1 MDHLPIFCQ
10 LRDRDCLIVGG
21 GDVAERK
28 ARLLLDAG
36 ARLTVNAL
44 AFIPQFTAWADA
56 GMLTLVEGPFD
67 ESLLDTC
74 WLAIAATDDDALNQ
88 RVSEAAEA
96 RRIFCNVVD
105 APKAASFIMPSIIDR
120 SPLMVAVSSGGTSP
134 VLARLLREKLESLLP
149 LHLGQV
155 AKYAGQLRGRVKQ
168 QFATMGE
175 RRRFWEKLFVN
186 DRLAQ
191 SLANNDQKAITET
204 TEQLINEPLDHRGEV
219 VLVGAGPGDAGLLTL
234 KGLQQIQQADV
245 VVYDRLVSDD
255 IMNLVR
261 RDADRVFVGKRAG
274 YHCVPQEEI
283 NQILLREA
291 QKGKRVVRL
300 KGGDPFIFGRG
311 GEELETLCNA
321 GIPFSVVPGIT
332 AASGC
337 SAYSGIPLTHR
348 DYAQSVRLITGHL
361 KTGGEELETLCNAG
375 IPFSVVPGITAAS
388 GCSAY
393 SGIPLTHRDYAQS
406 VRLITGHLKT
416 GGELDWENLAAEK
429 QTLVFYM
436 GLNQAATI
444 QQKLIE
450 YGMPGEMPVAIVENG
465 TAVTQRVIDGTL
477 SQLGELAQQM
487 NSPSLIIIGRVVGLR
502 DKLNWFSNH

>member
-1 MDHLPIFCQ
+1 LDHLPIFCQ
-10 LRDRDCLIVGG
+10 LRDRDCLLVGG

-36 ARLTVNAL
+36 ARLTVNAREYV
-44 AFIPQFTAWADA
+44 PQFHVWAEA
-56 GMLTLVEGPFD
+56 GMLTLVEGDFQPA
-67 ESLLDTC
+67 LLEPC
-74 WLAIAATDDDALNQ
+74 WLAIAATDDDAVNQ
-88 RVSEAAEA
+88 QVSDEAEA

-105 APKAASFIMPSIIDR
+105 APKAASFIMPSIIVR

-134 VLARLLREKLESLLP
+134 VLARLLREKLESVLP
-149 LHLGQV
+149 QHLGQV
-155 AKYAGQLRGRVKQ
+155 ALYAGQLRARVKQ

-175 RRRFWEKLFVN
+175 RRRFWEKLFIN

-191 SLANNDQKAITET
+191 SLANQDKQAITQA
-204 TEQLINEPLDHRGEV
+204 TEQLLNTPLDHRGEV

-261 RDADRVFVGKRAG
+261 RDADRIFVGKRAG
-274 YHCVPQEEI
+274 YHCVPQDEI
-283 NQILLREA
+283 NQILLNEA

-311 GEELETLCNA
+311 GEELETLCEA

-348 DYAQSVRLITGHL
+348 DYAQSVRL
-361 KTGGEELETLCNAG
+361 
-375 IPFSVVPGITAAS
+375 V
-388 GCSAY
+388 
-393 SGIPLTHRDYAQS
+393 
-406 VRLITGHLKT
+406 TGHLKT

-450 YGMPGEMPVAIVENG
+450 HGMQANMPVAIVENG
-465 TAVTQRVIDGTL
+465 TAITQRVVDGEL

-487 NSPSLIIIGRVVGLR
+487 ASPALIIVGRVVGLR
-502 DKLNWFSNH
+502 NKLNWFSNH

>member
-1 MDHLPIFCQ
+1 MHHLPIFCQ
-10 LRDRDCLIVGG
+10 LRGRDCLLVGG

-28 ARLLLDAG
+28 ARLLMEAG

-44 AFIPQFTAWADA
+44 AFSPQFTVWANE
-56 GMLTLVEGPFD
+56 GMLTLAAGEFND
-67 ESLLDTC
+67 ALLDTS
-74 WLAIAATDDDALNQ
+74 WLVIAATDDNDVNQ
-88 RVSEAAEA
+88 RVSDAAEA

-105 APKAASFIMPSIIDR
+105 APKEASFIMPSIIDR

-134 VLARLLREKLESLLP
+134 VLARLLREKLEAVLP
-149 LHLGQV
+149 QHLGQL
-155 AKYAGQLRGRVKQ
+155 AGYAGKLRERVKTH
-168 QFATMGE
+168 FDNVGE
-175 RRRFWEKLFVN
+175 RRRFWEKFFVN

-191 SLANNDQKAITET
+191 SLANDDTQAVSDV
-204 TEQLINEPLDHRGEV
+204 TEQLLNEPLDKRGEV

-261 RDADRVFVGKRAG
+261 RDADRIFVGKRAG

-283 NQILLREA
+283 NQILLRAA
-291 QKGKRVVRL
+291 QSGKRVVRL

-311 GEELETLCNA
+311 GEELETLC
-321 GIPFSVVPGIT
+321 
-332 AASGC
+332 
-337 SAYSGIPLTHR
+337 H
-348 DYAQSVRLITGHL
+348 
-361 KTGGEELETLCNAG
+361 AG

-416 GGELDWENLAAEK
+416 GGELDWANLAAEK

-444 QQKLIE
+444 QVQLIAH
-450 YGMPGEMPVAIVENG
+450 GMESDMPVALVENG
-465 TAVTQRVIDGTL
+465 TSVKQRVVSGSL
-477 SQLGELAQQM
+477 NELGELATQVA
-487 NSPSLIIIGRVVGLR
+487 SPALIIVGRVVALR

>member
-10 LRDRDCLIVGG
+10 LRGRACLLVGG

-36 ARLTVNAL
+36 AQLTVNAL
-44 AFIPQFTAWADA
+44 SFIPQFTAWAA
-56 GMLTLVEGPFD
+56 EGMLTLVEGEFS
-67 ESLLDTC
+67 ETLLDEC
-74 WLAIAATDDDALNQ
+74 WLAIAATDNDAVNQ
-88 RVSEAAEA
+88 RVSDAAEA

-105 APKAASFIMPSIIDR
+105 APKEASFIMPSIIDR
-120 SPLMVAVSSGGTSP
+120 SPLMVAISSGGTSP

-149 LHLGQV
+149 QHLGHV
-155 AKYAGQLRGRVKQ
+155 AKFAGQLRSRVKRH
-168 QFATMGE
+168 FATMSE

-191 SLANNDQKAITET
+191 SLANQNMAAVETITE
-204 TEQLINEPLDHRGEV
+204 QMLNEPLDNRGEV

-245 VVYDRLVSDD
+245 VVYDRLVSDE

-291 QKGKRVVRL
+291 QRGKRVVRL

-311 GEELETLCNA
+311 GEELETLCHA

-348 DYAQSVRLITGHL
+348 DYAQSVRL
-361 KTGGEELETLCNAG
+361 
-375 IPFSVVPGITAAS
+375 V
-388 GCSAY
+388 
-393 SGIPLTHRDYAQS
+393 
-406 VRLITGHLKT
+406 TGHLKT
-416 GGELDWENLAAEK
+416 GGELDWANLAAEK

-436 GLNQAATI
+436 GLNQAAAI
-444 QQKLIE
+444 QEQLIAH
-450 YGMPGEMPVAIVENG
+450 GMQADMPVALVENG
-465 TAVTQRVIDGTL
+465 TSVQQRVVSGTL
-477 SQLGELAQQM
+477 SQLGELAQQVK
-487 NSPSLIIIGRVVGLR
+487 SPSLIIVGRVVALR
-502 DKLNWFSNH
+502 DKLKWF

>member
-10 LRDRDCLIVGG
+10 LRQRDCLLVGG

-36 ARLTVNAL
+36 ANVTVNAL
-44 AFIPQFTAWADA
+44 DFTPQFQVWADSQ
-56 GMLTLVEGPFD
+56 MLTLVQGEFIP
-67 ESLLDTC
+67 SLLDTC
-74 WLAIAATDDDALNQ
+74 WLAIAATDNETVNQ
-88 RVSEAAEA
+88 QVSDAAEA

-105 APKAASFIMPSIIDR
+105 APRQASFIMPSIIDR

-134 VLARLLREKLESLLP
+134 VLARLLREKLESVLP
-149 LHLGQV
+149 LHLGQL
-155 AKYAGQLRGRVKQ
+155 ARYAGHLRARVKQ
-168 QFATMGE
+168 QFASVGE

-191 SLANNDQKAITET
+191 SLANDDRQAVADT
-204 TEQLINEPLDHRGEV
+204 TEQLLTEPLEHRGEV

-261 RDADRVFVGKRAG
+261 RDADRVFVGKRSG

-311 GEELETLCNA
+311 GEELETLCEA

-348 DYAQSVRLITGHL
+348 DFAQGVRL
-361 KTGGEELETLCNAG
+361 
-375 IPFSVVPGITAAS
+375 V
-388 GCSAY
+388 
-393 SGIPLTHRDYAQS
+393 
-406 VRLITGHLKT
+406 TGHLKT
-416 GGELDWENLAAEK
+416 GGELDWANLAVEK

-436 GLNQAATI
+436 GLNQAPTI
-444 QQKLIE
+444 REKLIAH
-450 YGMPGEMPVAIVENG
+450 GMAEDMPAAIVENG
-465 TAVTQRVIDGTL
+465 TAVSQKVVSGTL
-477 SQLGELAQQM
+477 GQLDILAQQM
-487 NSPSLIIIGRVVGLR
+487 ASPALIIVGRVVGLR

>member
-1 MDHLPIFCQ
+1 VDHLPIFCQ
-10 LRDRDCLIVGG
+10 LRGRACLLVGG

-36 ARLTVNAL
+36 AQLTVNSL
-44 AFIPQFTAWADA
+44 TFIPQFTAWAA
-56 GMLTLVEGPFD
+56 EGMLTLVEGEFS
-67 ESLLDTC
+67 ETLLDEC
-74 WLAIAATDDDALNQ
+74 WLAIAATDNDAVNQ
-88 RVSEAAEA
+88 RVSDAAEA

-105 APKAASFIMPSIIDR
+105 APKEASFIMPSIIDR
-120 SPLMVAVSSGGTSP
+120 SPLMVAISSGGTSP

-149 LHLGQV
+149 QHLGHV
-155 AKYAGQLRGRVKQ
+155 AKFAGQLRSRVKRH
-168 QFATMGE
+168 FATMSE

-191 SLANNDQKAITET
+191 SLANQNMAAVESITE
-204 TEQLINEPLDHRGEV
+204 QMLNEPLDNRGEV

-245 VVYDRLVSDD
+245 VVYDRLVSDE

-291 QKGKRVVRL
+291 QSGKRVVRL

-311 GEELETLCNA
+311 GEELETLCHA

-348 DYAQSVRLITGHL
+348 DYAQSVRL
-361 KTGGEELETLCNAG
+361 
-375 IPFSVVPGITAAS
+375 V
-388 GCSAY
+388 
-393 SGIPLTHRDYAQS
+393 
-406 VRLITGHLKT
+406 TGHLKT
-416 GGELDWENLAAEK
+416 GGELDWANLAAEK

-436 GLNQAATI
+436 GLNQAAAI
-444 QQKLIE
+444 QEQLIAH
-450 YGMPGEMPVAIVENG
+450 GMQADMPVALVENG
-465 TAVTQRVIDGTL
+465 TSVQQRVVSGTL
-477 SQLGELAQQM
+477 SQLGELAQQVK
-487 NSPSLIIIGRVVGLR
+487 SPSLIIVGRVVALR
-502 DKLNWFSNH
+502 DKLKWF

>member
-10 LRDRDCLIVGG
+10 LRGRACLLVGG

-36 ARLTVNAL
+36 AQLTVNAL
-44 AFIPQFTAWADA
+44 SFIPQFTAWAA
-56 GMLTLVEGPFD
+56 EGMLTLVEGEFS
-67 ESLLDTC
+67 ETLLDEC
-74 WLAIAATDDDALNQ
+74 WLAIAATDNDAVNQ
-88 RVSEAAEA
+88 RVSDAAEA

-105 APKAASFIMPSIIDR
+105 APKEASFIMPSIIDR
-120 SPLMVAVSSGGTSP
+120 SPLMVAISSGGTSP

-149 LHLGQV
+149 QHLGHV
-155 AKYAGQLRGRVKQ
+155 AKFAGQLRSRVKRH
-168 QFATMGE
+168 FATMSE

-191 SLANNDQKAITET
+191 SLANQNMTAVESITE
-204 TEQLINEPLDHRGEV
+204 QMLNEPLDNRGEV

-245 VVYDRLVSDD
+245 VVYDRLVSDE

-291 QKGKRVVRL
+291 QSGKRVVRL

-311 GEELETLCNA
+311 GEELETLCHA

-348 DYAQSVRLITGHL
+348 DYAQSVRL
-361 KTGGEELETLCNAG
+361 
-375 IPFSVVPGITAAS
+375 V
-388 GCSAY
+388 
-393 SGIPLTHRDYAQS
+393 
-406 VRLITGHLKT
+406 TGHLKT
-416 GGELDWENLAAEK
+416 GGELDWANLAAEK

-436 GLNQAATI
+436 GLNQAAAI
-444 QQKLIE
+444 QEQLIAH
-450 YGMPGEMPVAIVENG
+450 GMQADMPVALVENG
-465 TAVTQRVIDGTL
+465 TSVQQRVVSGAL
-477 SQLGELAQQM
+477 SQLGELAQQVK
-487 NSPSLIIIGRVVGLR
+487 SPSLIIVGRVVALR
-502 DKLNWFSNH
+502 DKLKWF

>member
-10 LRDRDCLIVGG
+10 LRQRDCLLVGG

-36 ARLTVNAL
+36 ANVTVNAL
-44 AFIPQFTAWADA
+44 DFTPQFQVWADSQ
-56 GMLTLVEGPFD
+56 MLTLVQGEFIP
-67 ESLLDTC
+67 SLLDNC
-74 WLAIAATDDDALNQ
+74 WLAIAATDNETVNQ
-88 RVSEAAEA
+88 QVSDAAEA

-105 APKAASFIMPSIIDR
+105 APRQASFIMPSIIDR

-134 VLARLLREKLESLLP
+134 VLARLLREKLESILP
-149 LHLGQV
+149 LHLGQL
-155 AKYAGQLRGRVKQ
+155 ARYAGHLRARVKQ
-168 QFATMGE
+168 QFATVGE

-191 SLANNDQKAITET
+191 SLANDDRQAVADT
-204 TEQLINEPLDHRGEV
+204 TEQLLTEPLEHRGEV

-261 RDADRVFVGKRAG
+261 RDADRVFVGKRSG

-291 QKGKRVVRL
+291 QKGRRVVRL

-311 GEELETLCNA
+311 GEELETLCEA

-348 DYAQSVRLITGHL
+348 DFAQGVRL
-361 KTGGEELETLCNAG
+361 
-375 IPFSVVPGITAAS
+375 V
-388 GCSAY
+388 
-393 SGIPLTHRDYAQS
+393 
-406 VRLITGHLKT
+406 TGHLKT
-416 GGELDWENLAAEK
+416 GGELDWANLAVEK

-436 GLNQAATI
+436 GLNQAPAI
-444 QQKLIE
+444 RKKLIAH
-450 YGMPGEMPVAIVENG
+450 GMAEDMPAAIVENG
-465 TAVTQRVIDGTL
+465 TAVTQKVVSGTL
-477 SQLGELAQQM
+477 GQLDILAQQM
-487 NSPSLIIIGRVVGLR
+487 ASPALIIVGRVVGLR

>member
-10 LRDRDCLIVGG
+10 LRDRPCLLVGG

-28 ARLLLDAG
+28 ARLLMEAG

-44 AFIPQFTAWADA
+44 QFSPQFEIWAKE
-56 GMLTLVEGPFD
+56 GMLTLVQGPFD
-67 ESLLDTC
+67 ETLLDPC
-74 WLAIAATDDDALNQ
+74 WLAIAATDDDAVNQ

-105 APKAASFIMPSIIDR
+105 APRQASFIMPSIIDR

-134 VLARLLREKLESLLP
+134 VLARLLREKLESVLP
-149 LHLGQV
+149 LHLGKV
-155 AKYAGQLRGRVKQ
+155 ARYAGQLRGRVKK
-168 QFATMGE
+168 QFATVSE
-175 RRRFWEKLFVN
+175 RRRFWEKFFIN

-191 SLANNDQKAITET
+191 SLANQDEQAVIAT
-204 TEQLINEPLDHRGEV
+204 TDRMLNEPLDHRGEV

-283 NQILLREA
+283 SQILLREA
-291 QKGKRVVRL
+291 QQGKRVVRL

-311 GEELETLCNA
+311 GEELETLCNG

-348 DYAQSVRLITGHL
+348 DYAQSVRL
-361 KTGGEELETLCNAG
+361 
-375 IPFSVVPGITAAS
+375 V
-388 GCSAY
+388 
-393 SGIPLTHRDYAQS
+393 
-406 VRLITGHLKT
+406 TGHLKT

-444 QQKLIE
+444 QTKLIE
-450 YGMPGEMPVAIVENG
+450 FGMSADMPVALVENG
-465 TAVTQRVIDGTL
+465 TSVQQRVVDGRL
-477 SQLGELAQQM
+477 SQLGELAGQVA
-487 NSPSLIIIGRVVGLR
+487 SPALIIVGRVVGMR
-502 DKLNWFSNH
+502 EKLNWFSSH

>member
-1 MDHLPIFCQ
+1 MHHLPIFCQ
-10 LRDRDCLIVGG
+10 LRGRDCLLVGG

-28 ARLLLDAG
+28 ARLLMEAG

-44 AFIPQFTAWADA
+44 AFSPQFTVWANE
-56 GMLTLVEGPFD
+56 GMLTLAAGEFND
-67 ESLLDTC
+67 ALLDTS
-74 WLAIAATDDDALNQ
+74 WLVIAATDDNDVNQ
-88 RVSEAAEA
+88 RVSDAAEA

-105 APKAASFIMPSIIDR
+105 APKEASFIMPSIIDR

-134 VLARLLREKLESLLP
+134 VLARLLREKLEAVLP
-149 LHLGQV
+149 QHLGQL
-155 AKYAGQLRGRVKQ
+155 AGYAGKLRERVKTH
-168 QFATMGE
+168 FDNVGE
-175 RRRFWEKLFVN
+175 RRRFWEKFFVN

-191 SLANNDQKAITET
+191 SLANDDTQAVSDV
-204 TEQLINEPLDHRGEV
+204 TEQLLNEPLDKRGEV

-261 RDADRVFVGKRAG
+261 RDADRIFVGKRAG

-283 NQILLREA
+283 NQILLRAA
-291 QKGKRVVRL
+291 QSGKRVVRL

-311 GEELETLCNA
+311 GEELETLC
-321 GIPFSVVPGIT
+321 
-332 AASGC
+332 
-337 SAYSGIPLTHR
+337 H
-348 DYAQSVRLITGHL
+348 
-361 KTGGEELETLCNAG
+361 AG

-416 GGELDWENLAAEK
+416 GGELDWANLAAEK

-444 QQKLIE
+444 QAQLIAH
-450 YGMPGEMPVAIVENG
+450 GMESDMPVALVENG
-465 TAVTQRVIDGTL
+465 TSVKQRVVSGSL
-477 SQLGELAQQM
+477 NELEELATQVA
-487 NSPSLIIIGRVVGLR
+487 SPALIIVGRVVALR
-502 DKLNWFSNH
+502 DKLNWFSSH

>member
-1 MDHLPIFCQ
+1 
-10 LRDRDCLIVGG
+10 
-21 GDVAERK
+21 
-28 ARLLLDAG
+28 
-36 ARLTVNAL
+36 
-44 AFIPQFTAWADA
+44 
-56 GMLTLVEGPFD
+56 
-67 ESLLDTC
+67 
-74 WLAIAATDDDALNQ
+74 
-88 RVSEAAEA
+88 
-96 RRIFCNVVD
+96 
-105 APKAASFIMPSIIDR
+105 
-120 SPLMVAVSSGGTSP
+120 
-134 VLARLLREKLESLLP
+134 
-149 LHLGQV
+149 
-155 AKYAGQLRGRVKQ
+155 
-168 QFATMGE
+168 MGE
-175 RRRFWEKLFVN
+175 RRRFWEKFFVN

-191 SLANNDQKAITET
+191 SLANADEKAVNAT
-204 TEQLINEPLDHRGEV
+204 TERLFSEPLAHRGEV

-234 KGLQQIQQADV
+234 KGLQQIQQADI

-311 GEELETLCNA
+311 GEELETLCHA
-321 GIPFSVVPGIT
+321 G

-348 DYAQSVRLITGHL
+348 DYAQSVRL
-361 KTGGEELETLCNAG
+361 
-375 IPFSVVPGITAAS
+375 V
-388 GCSAY
+388 
-393 SGIPLTHRDYAQS
+393 
-406 VRLITGHLKT
+406 TGHLKT

-444 QQKLIE
+444 QEKLIAF
-450 YGMPGEMPVAIVENG
+450 GMQADMPVALVENG
-465 TAVTQRVIDGTL
+465 TSVKQRVVHGVLT
-477 SQLGELAQQM
+477 QLGELAQQVE
-487 NSPSLIIIGRVVGLR
+487 SPALIIVGRVVALR

>member
-10 LRDRDCLIVGG
+10 LRQRDCLLVGG

-36 ARLTVNAL
+36 ANVTVNAL
-44 AFIPQFTAWADA
+44 DFTPQFQVWADSQ
-56 GMLTLVEGPFD
+56 MLTLVQGEFIP
-67 ESLLDTC
+67 SLLDNC
-74 WLAIAATDDDALNQ
+74 WLAIAATDDETVNQ
-88 RVSEAAEA
+88 QVSEAAEA

-105 APKAASFIMPSIIDR
+105 APRQASFIMPSIIDR

-134 VLARLLREKLESLLP
+134 VLARLLREKLESILP
-149 LHLGQV
+149 LHLGQL
-155 AKYAGQLRGRVKQ
+155 ARYAGHLRARVKQ
-168 QFATMGE
+168 QFATVGE

-191 SLANNDQKAITET
+191 SLANDDRQAVADT
-204 TEQLINEPLDHRGEV
+204 TEQLLTEPLEHRGEV

-261 RDADRVFVGKRAG
+261 RDADRVFVGKRSG

-291 QKGKRVVRL
+291 QKGRRVVRL

-311 GEELETLCNA
+311 GEELETLCEA

-348 DYAQSVRLITGHL
+348 DFAQGVRL
-361 KTGGEELETLCNAG
+361 
-375 IPFSVVPGITAAS
+375 V
-388 GCSAY
+388 
-393 SGIPLTHRDYAQS
+393 
-406 VRLITGHLKT
+406 TGHLKT
-416 GGELDWENLAAEK
+416 GGELDWANLAVEK

-436 GLNQAATI
+436 GLNQAPAI
-444 QQKLIE
+444 REKLIAHSMAE
-450 YGMPGEMPVAIVENG
+450 DMPAAIVENG
-465 TAVTQRVIDGTL
+465 TAVTQKVVSGTL
-477 SQLGELAQQM
+477 GQLDILAQQM
-487 NSPSLIIIGRVVGLR
+487 ASPALIIVGRVVGLR

>member
-10 LRDRDCLIVGG
+10 LRGRACLLVGG

-36 ARLTVNAL
+36 AQLTVNAL
-44 AFIPQFTAWADA
+44 SFIPQFTAWAA
-56 GMLTLVEGPFD
+56 EGMLRLVEGEFS
-67 ESLLDTC
+67 ETLLDEC
-74 WLAIAATDDDALNQ
+74 WLAIAATDNDAVNQ
-88 RVSEAAEA
+88 RVSDAAET

-105 APKAASFIMPSIIDR
+105 APKEASFIMPSIIDR
-120 SPLMVAVSSGGTSP
+120 SPLMVAISSGGTSP

-149 LHLGQV
+149 QHLGHV
-155 AKYAGQLRGRVKQ
+155 AKFAGQLRSRVKRH
-168 QFATMGE
+168 FATMSE

-191 SLANNDQKAITET
+191 SLANQNMAAVESITE
-204 TEQLINEPLDHRGEV
+204 QMLNEPLDNRGEV

-245 VVYDRLVSDD
+245 VVYDRLVSDE

-283 NQILLREA
+283 NQILLHEA
-291 QKGKRVVRL
+291 QSGKRVVRL

-311 GEELETLCNA
+311 GEELETLCHA

-348 DYAQSVRLITGHL
+348 DYAQSVRL
-361 KTGGEELETLCNAG
+361 
-375 IPFSVVPGITAAS
+375 V
-388 GCSAY
+388 
-393 SGIPLTHRDYAQS
+393 
-406 VRLITGHLKT
+406 TGHLKT
-416 GGELDWENLAAEK
+416 GGELDWANLAAEK

-436 GLNQAATI
+436 GLNQAAAI
-444 QQKLIE
+444 QEQLIAH
-450 YGMPGEMPVAIVENG
+450 GMQADMPVALVENG
-465 TAVTQRVIDGTL
+465 TSVQQRVVSGAL
-477 SQLGELAQQM
+477 SQLGDLAQQVK
-487 NSPSLIIIGRVVGLR
+487 SPSLIIVGRVVALR
-502 DKLNWFSNH
+502 DKLKWF